1 MDKKKIFSQVI
12 LLFII
17 NKKTSLLKIYNTIK
31 STLQI
36 FNLSLSIEFNNTKF
50 KFKIKYDIYNK
61 KIVLQNETLKI
72 FTP

>member
-61 KIVLQNETLKI
+61 KIVSQNETLKN